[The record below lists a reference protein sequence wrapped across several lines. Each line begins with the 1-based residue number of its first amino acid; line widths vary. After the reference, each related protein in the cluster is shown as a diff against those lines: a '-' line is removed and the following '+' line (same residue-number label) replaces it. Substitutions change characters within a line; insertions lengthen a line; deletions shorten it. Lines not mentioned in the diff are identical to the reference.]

1 MGMTGENEVRLQ
13 ARLGVEWSQE
23 PRELGGEYSC
33 GGRPEG
39 VIRVRRSR
47 RGAGWCLQVTSWTG
61 RSETSL
67 LCPQEV
73 T

>member
-1 MGMTGENEVRLQ
+1 MRLQ

-23 PRELGGEYSC
+23 PHELGGEYSC

-47 RGAGWCLQVTSWTG
+47 GRGRLVLAGD
-61 RSETSL
+61 
-67 LCPQEV
+67 
-73 T
+73 